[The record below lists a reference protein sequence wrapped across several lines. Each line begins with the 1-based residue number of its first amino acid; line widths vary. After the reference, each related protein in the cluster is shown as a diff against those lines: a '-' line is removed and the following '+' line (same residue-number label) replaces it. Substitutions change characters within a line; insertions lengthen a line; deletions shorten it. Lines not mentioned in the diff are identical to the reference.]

1 MYTHVSHICVDQL
14 FFVFFVFSG
23 KSPEKRR
30 TNDSVENDGI
40 KKPRPIANG
49 VLG

>member
-1 MYTHVSHICVDQL
+1 MHVLHICVNWL
-14 FFVFFVFSG
+14 FIVFFVYDG